1 MERDTLAIGLRR
13 KLDHLYQRAPV
24 IRLGDGGRLVV
35 FSDLHLGDGG
45 SDDDFAKNS
54 ELFAA
59 ALERYYEKENYI
71 LALNG
76 DIEELMRFPL
86 ARIQRRWQGIYA
98 VWQRFAGRD
107 AFFKTVGNHDQGL
120 LRHEPGELSLPV
132 SESLRVEMGRHRLW
146 LFHGHQV
153 SRVNWLFQ
161 SLGRLALRW
170 LLHPLGIGNYTVARS
185 SRRRYNVEKRA
196 YLYARSKKMLAVI
209 GHTHRPLFESL
220 PRLDTVKIEIEN
232 LVRRYPQATAARQP
246 DLERQELEGR
256 LERLKREYVE
266 LQRRDRKPQ
275 RAENL
280 YHDGPLLPCLFNSGS
295 GIGRN
300 GVTAIEFAE
309 GRARLVYWFD
319 RRRSEKYSAS
329 EGYEPQPLEGTDFS
343 RVVLKEEE
351 LDYIFTRINLLG

>member
-13 KLDHLYQRAPV
+13 KLDHLHERAPV
-24 IRLGDGGRLVV
+24 IRLGDGGKLVV

-45 SDDDFAKNS
+45 ADDDFAANA
-54 ELFAA
+54 ELLAA

-86 ARIQRRWQGIYA
+86 ARIQGRWQGIYA
-98 VWQRFAGRD
+98 VWQRFAGRG

-132 SESLRVEMGRHRLW
+132 SESLRVEMGGHRLW

-161 SLGRLALRW
+161 TLGRLALRW

-185 SRRRYNVEKRA
+185 SRRRFRVEKRA
-196 YLYARSKKMLAVI
+196 YLFARQKKIMVLI

-220 PRLDTVKIEIEN
+220 SRLDTVKIEIEN
-232 LVRRYPQATAARQP
+232 LCRSYPAAGPVMKR
-246 DLERQELEGR
+246 ELEQR
-256 LERLKREYVE
+256 LARLKREYIE
-266 LQRRDRKPQ
+266 LQHRDPQPRRV
-275 RAENL
+275 ENL
-280 YHDGPLLPCLFNSGS
+280 YHEGPLLPCLFNSGC
-295 GIGRN
+295 GIGRH
-300 GVTAIEFAE
+300 GITALEFVE
-309 GRARLVYWFD
+309 GRAALVYWVD
-319 RRRSEKYSAS
+319 RQRSGKYVAS
-329 EGYEPQPLEGTDFS
+329 EGYDPQPLDGSQYS
-343 RVVLKEEE
+343 RVVLKEED
-351 LDYIFTRINLLG
+351 LDYIFTRIRLLG